1 MGVTIYVCSMS
12 DTMQMIII
20 GMLFVFILAYLFY
33 VCRPSPSKKGPK
45 FRKQRPSAYRTG
57 VYRDNN
63 PRFVKE
69 GAEERIRRRMQK

>member
-1 MGVTIYVCSMS
+1 MGATINVCSMS

-20 GMLFVFILAYLFY
+20 GILFVFILSYLFY
-33 VCRPSPSKKGPK
+33 VCRPSKRESKHRD
-45 FRKQRPSAYRTG
+45 FSQSAYRKG

-69 GAEERIRRRMQK
+69 GAEDRIRRRMRK

>member
-1 MGVTIYVCSMS
+1 MEVTIYVCLMS
-12 DTMQMIII
+12 DIMQMIII
-20 GMLFVFILAYLFY
+20 GILIVFILAYLFY

-45 FRKQRPSAYRTG
+45 FRDFSQSAYRTG